1 MIDEILL
8 TFVRENLVT
17 IGIALGVLKVI
28 AKETPWAIDDEIIQI
43 FTKFLG
49 RNNAKI

>member
-17 IGIALGVLKVI
+17 ISLALGVLKLV
-28 AKETPWAIDDEIIQI
+28 ANETPWAIDNEILQI

-49 RNNAKI
+49 RNK